1 MWYTFM
7 YQFRRGFFVDI
18 KSVIAKNIIALRQS
32 AGITQTQLAEKIN
45 YSDKA
50 VSKWERGESLPD
62 IAVLKTIADLFG
74 VTLDWLVEEE
84 HTLPADK
91 VTEDV
96 DARAKRK
103 RTNRIAI
110 SYMSVILVWLI
121 ATAVF
126 VILDTVPSV
135 KVLHWLS
142 FAYAAPASAVVWL
155 VFNSIWFNL
164 RRNYFIISLL
174 MWSLIAAL
182 FINLALCGITI
193 WQLFLLGIPGQ
204 IIIVSWSA
212 IRINSTR
219 K

>member
-1 MWYTFM
+1 
-7 YQFRRGFFVDI
+7 
-18 KSVIAKNIIALRQS
+18 
-32 AGITQTQLAEKIN
+32 
-45 YSDKA
+45 
-50 VSKWERGESLPD
+50 
-62 IAVLKTIADLFG
+62 
-74 VTLDWLVEEE
+74 VEEE

>member
-1 MWYTFM
+1 M
-7 YQFRRGFFVDI
+7 DI

-212 IRINSTR
+212 IRTGNT
-219 K
+219 KK

>member
-1 MWYTFM
+1 M
-7 YQFRRGFFVDI
+7 DI

-96 DARAKRK
+96 AARAKRK

-126 VILDTVPSV
+126 VILDTVPAV

-164 RRNYFIISLL
+164 RRNYLIISLL

-204 IIIVSWSA
+204 IIIISWSA
-212 IRINSTR
+212 IRTGNT
-219 K
+219 KK